1 MSSVLNIRMKEETLK
16 QTNRLQK
23 SFRAPSKS
31 DVIRRA
37 IELSDVIASSI
48 NEGGRIIIE
57 NKDGTKS
64 RVILPGL
71 VNEE

>member
-1 MSSVLNIRMKEETLK
+1 MSNVLNIRMKDVTLE

-23 SFRAPSKS
+23 SFHAPSKS

-37 IELSDVIASSI
+37 IELSDAMVKSI
-48 NEGGRIIIE
+48 NEGGRVIIE
-57 NKDGTKS
+57 NKDGSKS

-71 VNEE
+71 TQE

>member
-1 MSSVLNIRMKEETLK
+1 MSSVLNIRMKDETLR
-16 QTNRLQK
+16 QTDRLQK
-23 SFRAPSKS
+23 LFHAPSKS

-37 IELSDVIASSI
+37 IELSDAIASSI
-48 NEGGRIIIE
+48 NEGGRVIIE

-71 VNEE
+71 TKE